1 MGELKIKNGQLGMRF
16 GTQNLSQ
23 ISARFVTE
31 YRNQSLLFFVTKGNK
46 ICRKYLLNLRHNK
59 Y

>member
-1 MGELKIKNGQLGMRF
+1 MTELKIRNGQIGMRF

-31 YRNQSLLFFVTKGNK
+31 YRTQLRNMWFSLNVILSQIFTKFVTK
-46 ICRKYLLNLRHNK
+46 
-59 Y
+59 